1 MWKKKLGKAV
11 KKKNSVNSERLLLQQ
26 KKTSISYFKRKKKEG
41 NWREKKENSA
51 VNPSHCPE
59 RTHTHTH
66 THTRSARPLIWYAE
80 RNSIA
85 AIRSATGFFFAFFFG
100 SFLFAFNERR
110 TLFCIPDRI
119 FNLLFFNPVKSAY
132 IFTSLFFLLS
142 SIIQLKK
149 KQTAHRTRFL
159 KAAGHIEGRKRN
171 DERQLNSSSVQ
182 KKEKRK
188 QIR

>member
-1 MWKKKLGKAV
+1 MKRKERKLGGK
-11 KKKNSVNSERLLLQQ
+11 SVALSRTN
-26 KKTSISYFKRKKKEG
+26 
-41 NWREKKENSA
+41 
-51 VNPSHCPE
+51 
-59 RTHTHTH
+59 THTHTH
-66 THTRSARPLIWYAE
+66 THTQCPAFNLIRRTKFDRRHSKRY
-80 RNSIA
+80 R
-85 AIRSATGFFFAFFFG
+85 FFLRFFFG

-171 DERQLNSSSVQ
+171 DERQLDSSSIQ
-182 KKEKRK
+182 KKRKKESKSAKKREPG
-188 QIR
+188 

>member
-66 THTRSARPLIWYAE
+66 THTHTQCPAFNLIRRTKFDRRHSKRY
-80 RNSIA
+80 R
-85 AIRSATGFFFAFFFG
+85 FFLRFFFG

-149 KQTAHRTRFL
+149 KANGPSNPIFKGRRSHRR
-159 KAAGHIEGRKRN
+159 
-171 DERQLNSSSVQ
+171 
-182 KKEKRK
+182 
-188 QIR
+188 